1 MWFVHLIHLESL
13 GKSILSSLR
22 FTLYQLVPWLNLL
35 DFHFLL
41 EVSMSKYVKCC
52 TLPDA
57 AYHTSDAPA
66 HRSCSLHQPEQKWMD
81 REMSKY
87 GRGNIPSRWMEKS
100 SIWILYIWNHMNK
113 SASSAKLK
121 APAICGEFFHVIPV
135 TFLSEVNVKNSCRNP
150 VIKAPGPSA
159 THQTMTLSES
169 AQFQRNSWMHSIA
182 GHWLPKFLGKKMK
195 KAKRPN

>member
-81 REMSKY
+81 REMSRNMVE
-87 GRGNIPSRWMEKS
+87 GTSQVVEWKS
-100 SIWILYIWNHMNK
+100 HRSGYYTYEIIWISQHHLQSWK
-113 SASSAKLK
+113 LRPFAESSSMLFQWLFSVRSMWKILAEIQSSKHQGHLQLTRLW
-121 APAICGEFFHVIPV
+121 H
-135 TFLSEVNVKNSCRNP
+135 CRNLP
-150 VIKAPGPSA
+150 
-159 THQTMTLSES
+159 
-169 AQFQRNSWMHSIA
+169 NSKGI
-182 GHWLPKFLGKKMK
+182 LGCIL
-195 KAKRPN
+195 